1 MNTDHIIGQSPLIA
15 GMKRILAGGRIV
27 HAYLFTG
34 PAGAGKKT
42 MSGLFAQALLCTGQ
56 GYKPCRQCIVC
67 RQFQSGNHPDVI
79 RIKKPVDKTAIV
91 VDQIRE
97 LQGIVKVKPYQAG
110 KRVCFIEQAHL
121 MTEQAQNALLKTL
134 EEPPSHTLFFL
145 LADNTNTLLSTILS
159 RCQHF
164 RIGSMS
170 GEDIS
175 EILERRLS
183 ISRQDAAVYA
193 ALSQGNPGK
202 AISLAEDDTFRHNRE
217 ILIKGF
223 SQAGSAGILELYDIF
238 SRNKDRKEELL
249 DILQIWI
256 RDLLIL
262 KETGEWNLVVNLDQT
277 HLLKRQV
284 SRFTSAALRDMIKNI
299 EESRRML
306 KNNSN
311 YQLTV
316 ESLLLSF

>member
-56 GYKPCRQCIVC
+56 GNKPCRQCIVC